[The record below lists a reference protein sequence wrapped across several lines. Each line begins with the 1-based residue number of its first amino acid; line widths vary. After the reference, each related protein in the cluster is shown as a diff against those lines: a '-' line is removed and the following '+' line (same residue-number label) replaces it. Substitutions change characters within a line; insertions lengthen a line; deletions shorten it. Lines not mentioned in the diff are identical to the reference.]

1 MSDTQPGRLGWL
13 IVAMLFTFMLLNFA
27 SKVVLGLAAVPI
39 MREMHLT
46 HEQFGT
52 LSASFF
58 YLFSLSCLVVG
69 FMVNRIRTTLVIGAM
84 SFLWSIC
91 QLLAIGNIGYGFLLF
106 TRVALGAGEGPAFP
120 VGLHAVYKWF
130 PSDRR
135 TLPAAIISQG
145 SSVGVVMALPLLN
158 ILVVNLSWHW
168 AFGVIGLLTL
178 VWTAAWLLIG
188 REGPLEDRQA
198 EGAQGLQRVPYRKLL
213 LNPTLLAA
221 WLCGFG
227 GYWGVA
233 LLVSWFTPYIVEG
246 LGFSQREAGFM
257 STAPWAASIFIAI
270 ICSMLSER
278 LVKRGV
284 SRRLALGVFGGG
296 MVAMGGAALIVAP
309 LIDAPLLAFALVVL
323 GLSLP
328 SVIYAM
334 QPAIAAELV
343 PVSQRGAILAIGTAI
358 WSTSGMIAPVVMGKL
373 IDIGHASAQGYEQ
386 GFVVAGVI
394 ALVAGTVGAF
404 FINPEKA
411 AAQLKN
417 RMNDNIESG
426 RPRVVPVA
434 SGGRNA

>member
-1 MSDTQPGRLGWL
+1 MGWL
-13 IVAMLFTFMLLNFA
+13 IVAMMFTFMLLNFA

-39 MREMHLT
+39 MREMHLS
-46 HEQFGT
+46 HEQFGA

-58 YLFSLSCLVVG
+58 YLFSLSCLAIG
-69 FMVNRIRTTLVIGAM
+69 FTVNRIRTTLVIGVM
-84 SFLWSIC
+84 SFVWSIC

-106 TRVALGAGEGPAFP
+106 TRVALGAGEGPAYP
-120 VGLHAVYKWF
+120 VGIHAVYKWF

-135 TLPAAIISQG
+135 TLPAAVISQG
-145 SSVGVVMALPLLN
+145 SSVGVVLALPLLN
-158 ILVVNLSWHW
+158 ILVVSLSWHW

-178 VWTAAWLLIG
+178 LWTAVWLVVG
-188 REGPLEDRQA
+188 REGPLEDR
-198 EGAQGLQRVPYRKLL
+198 EVEDGPQRVAYRKLF

-246 LGFSQREAGFM
+246 LGFSQRVAGYM

-270 ICSMLSER
+270 LCSMWSEQ

-309 LIDAPLLAFALVVL
+309 FIGTPLLAFVLVVL

-328 SVIYAM
+328 SVIYSM

-343 PVSQRGAILAIGTAI
+343 PVSQRGAILSIGTAI
-358 WSTSGMIAPVVMGKL
+358 WSSSGIIAPVVMGKL
-373 IDIGHASAQGYEQ
+373 IDIGHASADGYER
-386 GFVVAGVI
+386 GFVVAGII
-394 ALVAGTVGAF
+394 ALVTGLIGALVV
-404 FINPEKA
+404 NPEKA
-411 AAQLKN
+411 ARQL
-417 RMNDNIESG
+417 RGANDLSPNFD
-426 RPRVVPVA
+426 RPIA
-434 SGGRNA
+434 SAAADGRNA

>member
-1 MSDTQPGRLGWL
+1 MSDTGPGRMGWL
-13 IVAMLFTFMLLNFA
+13 IVAMMFTFMLLNFA

-39 MREMHLT
+39 MREMHLS

-58 YLFSLSCLVVG
+58 YLFSLSCLVIG
-69 FMVNRIRTTLVIGAM
+69 FTVNRIRTTLVIGVM
-84 SFLWSIC
+84 SFVWSVC

-106 TRVALGAGEGPAFP
+106 TRVALGAGEGPAYP
-120 VGLHAVYKWF
+120 VGIHAVYKWF
-130 PSDRR
+130 PRDRR
-135 TLPAAIISQG
+135 TLPAAVISQG
-145 SSVGVVMALPLLN
+145 SSVGVVLALPLLN
-158 ILVVNLSWHW
+158 ILVVSVSWHW

-178 VWTAAWLLIG
+178 LWTAVWLVVG
-188 REGPLEDRQA
+188 REGPLEDR
-198 EGAQGLQRVPYRKLL
+198 EVEDGPPRVAYRKLF

-246 LGFSQREAGFM
+246 LGFSQRVAGYM

-270 ICSMLSER
+270 LCSMWSER

-309 LIDAPLLAFALVVL
+309 FIGAPLLAFVLIVL

-328 SVIYAM
+328 SVIYSM

-343 PVSQRGAILAIGTAI
+343 PVSQRGAILSIGTAI
-358 WSTSGMIAPVVMGKL
+358 WSSSGIIAPVVMGKL
-373 IDIGHASAQGYEQ
+373 IDIGHASADGYER

-394 ALVAGTVGAF
+394 ALVAGLIGVLV
-404 FINPEKA
+404 INPEKA
-411 AAQLKN
+411 ARQLCGTGD
-417 RMNDNIESG
+417 REPEFSH
-426 RPRVVPVA
+426 PVA
-434 SGGRNA
+434 RPAADGRNA

>member
-1 MSDTQPGRLGWL
+1 MNGTEPGRMGWL
-13 IVAMLFTFMLLNFA
+13 IVAMMFTFMLLNFA

-46 HEQFGT
+46 HEQFGE

-58 YLFSLSCLVVG
+58 YLFSLSCLVIG

-84 SFLWSIC
+84 SFLWSVC
-91 QLLAIGNIGYGFLLF
+91 QLLAVGNIGYGFLLF

-120 VGLHAVYKWF
+120 VGIHAVYKWF

-145 SSVGVVMALPLLN
+145 SSVGVVLALPLLN

-168 AFGVIGLLTL
+168 AFGVIGVLTLLWTL
-178 VWTAAWLLIG
+178 VWLLVG
-188 REGPLEDRQA
+188 KEGPLEDREA
-198 EGAQGLQRVPYRKLL
+198 EGTVRVPYRRLL
-213 LNPTLLAA
+213 SNPTLLAA

-246 LGFSQREAGFM
+246 LGFSQREAGYM
-257 STAPWAASIFIAI
+257 STAPWATSIFIAI
-270 ICSMLSER
+270 LCSMWSER

-284 SRRLALGVFGGG
+284 SRRLALGIFGGG

-309 LIDAPLLAFALVVL
+309 FIAAPIPAFVLIVL

-343 PVSQRGAILAIGTAI
+343 PVSQRGAILSIGTAI
-358 WSTSGMIAPVVMGKL
+358 WSSSGVIAPVVMGKL
-373 IDIGHASAQGYEQ
+373 IDIGHASADGYER
-386 GFVVAGVI
+386 GFIVAGVI
-394 ALVAGTVGAF
+394 ALVAGLIGILI
-404 FINPEKA
+404 INPEKA
-411 AAQLKN
+411 ARQLSNPDSQGTQKLS
-417 RMNDNIESG
+417 RTAI
-426 RPRVVPVA
+426 PA
-434 SGGRNA
+434 GRNA